1 MEGLST
7 LGQCKGER
15 PQGVGAGGLSLGKGV
30 AACSY
35 YEALITNQHSP
46 IKDMRE
52 QDSLMK
58 IKKETM
64 NYPWVSV
71 QL

>member
-7 LGQCKGER
+7 LGRCKGER

-30 AACSY
+30 AAHSCCC
-35 YEALITNQHSP
+35 EALIANQHSP

-52 QDSLMK
+52 QGSLVK
-58 IKKETM
+58 IKKETV
-64 NYPWVSV
+64 NYPWVFV
-71 QL
+71 